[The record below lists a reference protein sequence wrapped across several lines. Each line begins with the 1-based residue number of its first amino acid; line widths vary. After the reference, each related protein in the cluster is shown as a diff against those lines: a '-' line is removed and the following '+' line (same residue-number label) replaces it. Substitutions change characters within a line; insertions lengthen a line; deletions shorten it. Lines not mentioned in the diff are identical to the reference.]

1 MSSSSETRLA
11 RVGERIEAGFD
22 YRCQR
27 CRRPVLPE
35 YGWISL
41 PKCPQCSH
49 VRYEMTPSRA
59 VESISDRAVG
69 GRDD

>member
-1 MSSSSETRLA
+1 MQASETSEISIA
-11 RVGERIEAGFD
+11 RVGEKIQAQYD

-27 CRRPVLPE
+27 CKRPVLPE

-49 VRYEMTPSRA
+49 LKYEAIKQPSG
-59 VESISDRAVG
+59 S
-69 GRDD
+69 